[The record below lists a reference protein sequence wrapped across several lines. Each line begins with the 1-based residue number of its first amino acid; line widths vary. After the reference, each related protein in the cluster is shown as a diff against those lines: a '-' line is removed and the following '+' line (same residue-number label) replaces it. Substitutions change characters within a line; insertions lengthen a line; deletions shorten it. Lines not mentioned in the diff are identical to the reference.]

1 MKLMSSKDLVQIQDK
16 FILLDTNVIIDST
29 KFPEEFGSFY
39 KLLSDRSVTPILDHT
54 TRLEFVRS
62 AKTKSDKQNYENFL
76 NLIFSNDRIEMP
88 PSLKLFGI
96 AENISLIVSRM
107 ENNSIELGD
116 SLISAQLANG
126 KSQNLFLATENHQD
140 FPSCLFERL
149 HLEIV
154 YLPNGKIKTVGIYK
168 FLKENYEKL
177 SFDLLG
183 DTDFYKL
190 KTA

>member
-1 MKLMSSKDLVQIQDK
+1 MSSKDLVQIQDK